1 MINKIMY
8 LLGCLKGKKDDTDV
22 DQYIK
27 DLKEIMD
34 DLGENYVIVKKNTR
48 NRKKGA
54 SVPMKGAQD

>member
-8 LLGCLKGKKDDTDV
+8 LLGCLKGKKDDTEV

-34 DLGENYVIVKKNTR
+34 DLGENYVIAKKVTR
-48 NRKKGA
+48 TRRK
-54 SVPMKGAQD
+54 VVPPMKGAQD